1 MFPLKKISTA
11 FVLGAGLGT
20 RLRPLTADC
29 PKPLLPLGGRPMV
42 THAFDHL
49 ISAGIERILVNT
61 HHAAH
66 RWPEAFPDATYR
78 GIPLVFRHEPTLL
91 ETGGGIKN
99 MQDLLAPDEPLLVYN
114 GDILTDLPLSQL
126 IQTHATQPAPSTLVL
141 RHSGSPRKVAL
152 DSSGHI
158 TDFRRTEPA
167 PGETLC
173 LFTGVYIVERSLLDH
188 IPPGEPISIIPIW
201 MDRIRAGQ
209 PPRGVVINEG
219 RWHDLGTVDEYQR
232 IHQSLLS
239 FHNITQA

>member
-1 MFPLKKISTA
+1 
-11 FVLGAGLGT
+11 
-20 RLRPLTADC
+20 
-29 PKPLLPLGGRPMV
+29 MV

-49 ISAGIERILVNT
+49 IDAGIERILINT

-66 RWPEAFPDATYR
+66 RWQEAFPDATYR

-99 MQDLLAPDEPLLVYN
+99 MQDLLRPDEPLLVYN
-114 GDILTDLPLSQL
+114 GDILTDLPLIELFKSHFTQSS
-126 IQTHATQPAPSTLVL
+126 QPADSTLVL
-141 RHSGSPRKVAL
+141 RHTGLPRKVAL

-173 LFTGVYIVERSLLDH
+173 LFTGVYIVEPSLLDH
-188 IPPGEPISIIPIW
+188 IPFGEPISIIPIW
-201 MDRIRAGQ
+201 TNRILAGH

-219 RWHDLGTVDEYQR
+219 RWHDLGTVDEYQL
-232 IHQSLLS
+232 IHQSLL
-239 FHNITQA
+239 